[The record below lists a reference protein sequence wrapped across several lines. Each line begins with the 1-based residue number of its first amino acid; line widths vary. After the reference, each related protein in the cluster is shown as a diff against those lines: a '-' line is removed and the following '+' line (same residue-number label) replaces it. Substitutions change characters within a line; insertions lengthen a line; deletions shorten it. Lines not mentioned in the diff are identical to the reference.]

1 MVVGSQRAQ
10 NANQEMFRVVGI
22 EPADHMIV
30 CVKSAVHFI
39 ADYKRVAAEI
49 IFAKT
54 PGANPC
60 NLAAVPFTQLRSVL
74 RLRPGGPFSE

>member
-1 MVVGSQRAQ
+1 
-10 NANQEMFRVVGI
+10 MFRVVGI
-22 EPADHMIV
+22 EPADHKIV

-49 IFAKT
+49 IFAET

-60 NLAAVPFTQLRSVL
+60 NLAAVPYTQLRGGL
-74 RLRPGGPFSE
+74 RLGPHGPVSGGNQQA